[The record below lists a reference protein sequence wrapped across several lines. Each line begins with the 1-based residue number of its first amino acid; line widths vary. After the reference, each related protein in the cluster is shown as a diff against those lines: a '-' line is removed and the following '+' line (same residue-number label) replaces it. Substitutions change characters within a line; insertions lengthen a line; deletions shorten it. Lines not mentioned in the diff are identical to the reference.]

1 MEFAEELLTTL
12 TGLLQHLASTPL
24 LPVAMTLAAFQVGIW
39 LFNRL
44 NHPAW
49 LPPIVSSGLIL
60 VILIT
65 ALPLDYPSYFEGAK
79 WISFLLGPATV
90 ALAIPLFLQFHH
102 IRQLFTPIAI
112 TLCIGAPLAAGLS
125 VAIAWAMGS
134 DIAVLLSLAPK
145 SVTAPIAV
153 SLEQILGGI
162 AGLAVGIVA
171 ITGVIGSV
179 FTPLISRWINC
190 DDERIVGFIMGMNGH
205 GIATARAFEIS
216 PKTGAFS
223 SLAMGLTGVFT
234 AILLPLIYS
243 LVG

>member
-1 MEFAEELLTTL
+1 MDLINSLIDSL
-12 TGLLQHLASTPL
+12 IGLILHLASTPL
-24 LPVAMTLAAFQVGIW
+24 LPVAMTLGAFQIGIW
-39 LFNRL
+39 LFNWL
-44 NHPAW
+44 KHPAW

-60 VILIT
+60 VALISIM
-65 ALPLDYPSYFEGAK
+65 PINYQDYFTGAR

-102 IRQLFTPIAI
+102 IRQLFIPVSI
-112 TLCIGAPLAAGLS
+112 TLLVGAPLAAGFS
-125 VAIAWAMGS
+125 VAIAWLMGS
-134 DIAVLLSLAPK
+134 DITVLLSLAPK

-153 SLEQILGGI
+153 SLAEILGGI
-162 AGLAVGIVA
+162 GGLAVGIVA

-179 FTPLISRWINC
+179 FTPLIGHWLNC
-190 DDERIVGFIMGMNGH
+190 KDDRVIGFIMGMNGH

-234 AILLPLIYS
+234 AILLPLCFS
-243 LVG
+243 LFS

>member
-1 MEFAEELLTTL
+1 MDWLLALNDTL
-12 TGLLQHLASTPL
+12 IGLILHLADSPL
-24 LPVAMTLAAFQVGIW
+24 LPVAMTLVAFQIGIW

-44 NHPAW
+44 KHPAW

-60 VILIT
+60 VGLILLMPI
-65 ALPLDYPSYFEGAK
+65 DYNQYFQGAR

-102 IRQLFTPIAI
+102 IRQLFMPITI
-112 TLCIGAPLAAGLS
+112 TLFIGAPLAAGLS
-125 VAIAWAMGS
+125 LAIAWMLGA
-134 DIAVLLSLAPK
+134 DLTVILSLAPK

-153 SLEQILGGI
+153 SLAEILGGI
-162 AGLAVGIVA
+162 GGLAVGIVA

-179 FTPLISRWINC
+179 FTPIISRWLKC
-190 DDERIVGFIMGMNGH
+190 EDERVIGFIMGMNGH

-223 SLAMGLTGVFT
+223 SLAMGLTGIFT
-234 AILLPLIYS
+234 AILLPLCYGLMS
-243 LVG
+243 

>member
-1 MEFAEELLTTL
+1 MELINNLPEIL
-12 TGLLQHLASTPL
+12 TGLILHLASTPL
-24 LPVAMTLAAFQVGIW
+24 LPVAMTLAAFQTGIW

-44 NHPAW
+44 KHPAW

-60 VILIT
+60 VILII
-65 ALPLDYPSYFEGAK
+65 LMPIDYQEYFAGAR

-102 IRQLFTPIAI
+102 IRQLFIPIAI
-112 TLCIGAPLAAGLS
+112 TLLIGAPLAAGLS
-125 VAIAWAMGS
+125 LAIAWGLGT
-134 DIAVLLSLAPK
+134 DIEVLLSLAPK

-153 SLEQILGGI
+153 SLAEILGGI

-171 ITGVIGSV
+171 ITGVVGSV
-179 FTPLISRWINC
+179 FTPLISRWLNC
-190 DDERIVGFIMGMNGH
+190 KDERVIGFVMGMNGH

-234 AILLPLIYS
+234 AIALPLSFS
-243 LVG
+243 LLS